1 MVEMAAADQAISFLI
16 GQMDKTATEVC
27 SSSEGSPDSEQTELA
42 FHTDLSAHLIRVEGE
57 LGRSCLQRVCTLRY
71 GCRAQYGRVLV
82 LLVQRW
88 SRQWL
93 RQVCDLAALIGCLA
107 RPAAYAHGHRT
118 EHSSLVAFSLFSAFL
133 DQNMAICFDLCMI
146 QSRSDCDSGGSQP
159 PMTNLCISWNGTCT
173 HDDVRQARCN
183 ETFLEVR
190 LANTTASS
198 WRDCDP
204 RLRRGAPAY
213 QPFPDRLEE
222 HTCALR
228 HRRVCKVQRLAK
240 I

>member
-1 MVEMAAADQAISFLI
+1 VVEMAAADQAISFLI

-107 RPAAYAHGHRT
+107 RPAAYAR
-118 EHSSLVAFSLFSAFL
+118 
-133 DQNMAICFDLCMI
+133 MATAQSIRHL
-146 QSRSDCDSGGSQP
+146 SRSVS
-159 PMTNLCISWNGTCT
+159 
-173 HDDVRQARCN
+173 
-183 ETFLEVR
+183 FLHFSIR
-190 LANTTASS
+190 TWQFAL
-198 WRDCDP
+198 
-204 RLRRGAPAY
+204 
-213 QPFPDRLEE
+213 
-222 HTCALR
+222 TCA
-228 HRRVCKVQRLAK
+228 
-240 I
+240 